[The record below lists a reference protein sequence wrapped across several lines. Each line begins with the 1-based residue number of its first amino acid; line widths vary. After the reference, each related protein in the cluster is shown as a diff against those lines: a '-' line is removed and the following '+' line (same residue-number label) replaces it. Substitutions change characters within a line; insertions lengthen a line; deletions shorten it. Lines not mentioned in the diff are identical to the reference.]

1 MPAALRVTD
10 KTNHG
15 GTVMGPGEA
24 TVKIGGKTAAIA
36 TDNHVCVIPVSAGHL
51 TASIFPKGSG
61 TVLIGGKPA
70 LRTTDACL
78 CGAMGVVGEPTV
90 SIGG

>member
-10 KTNHG
+10 QTNHG
-15 GTVMGPGEA
+15 GTVVGPGES
-24 TVKIGGKTAAIA
+24 TVLIGGKPAAVIF
-36 TDNHVCVIPVSAGHL
+36 DNHVCVIPPSTGHL

-61 TVLIGGKPA
+61 TVMIGGKPA
-70 LRTTDACL
+70 LRIADACL

-90 SIGG
+90 LIGG

>member
-10 KTNHG
+10 STNHG
-15 GTVMGPGEA
+15 GTVVGPGES
-24 TVKIGGKTAAIA
+24 TVMIGGMPAAVA

-51 TASIFPKGSG
+51 TASIFPMGSA
-61 TVLIGGKPA
+61 TVLIGGKGA
-70 LRTTDACL
+70 LRITDACL

-90 SIGG
+90 LIGG